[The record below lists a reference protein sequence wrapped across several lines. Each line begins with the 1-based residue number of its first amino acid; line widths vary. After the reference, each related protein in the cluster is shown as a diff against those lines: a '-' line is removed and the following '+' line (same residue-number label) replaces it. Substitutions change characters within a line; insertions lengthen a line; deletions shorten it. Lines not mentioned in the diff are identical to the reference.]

1 MTDGASGGL
10 IATAAL
16 APLLADPAVRAEQV
30 SQLVLGETAVLLQRR
45 DEWWRVRTR
54 ADGYEGWVHA
64 GYVRQAELPDVLGWE
79 REATGWSEGAE
90 AHAGRSRVRLPV
102 RARVVLGESGAITLP
117 DGRAA
122 RITTGSVAGLDA
134 VRAAARRE
142 PAHEWALRVFEGTP
156 YEWGGVS
163 SLGIDCSGLVQTTYA
178 ARGVQLPR
186 DSSLQAG
193 AGVAVD
199 PSTARPGDLIFFGE
213 RGDRVTHVAFM
224 GSEETLIHST
234 LACGGVVREP
244 WTPGSRAAVLRARV
258 VGARRIPEAA

>member
-1 MTDGASGGL
+1 MTEGASGGV

-54 ADGYEGWVHA
+54 ADGYEGWAHA
-64 GYVRQAELPDVLGWE
+64 GYLRQAELPDVLAWE
-79 REATGWSEGAE
+79 REAAGWSEGAE
-90 AHAGRSRVRLPV
+90 AHAGQSRVRLPV
-102 RARVVLGESGAITLP
+102 RARVVLHAGDAIELP
-117 DGRAA
+117 DGRTA
-122 RITTGSVAGLDA
+122 RITSGNVAGLDD
-134 VRAAARRE
+134 VRVAARRE

-186 DSSLQAG
+186 DSAQQAA

-199 PSTARPGDLIFFGE
+199 PAAARPGDLIFFSE
-213 RGDRVTHVAFM
+213 RGDRITHVAFM
-224 GSEETLIHST
+224 GPGETLVHST
-234 LACGGVVREP
+234 LACGGVLQEP
-244 WTPGSRAAVLRARV
+244 WTPGTRAAVLRGRV

>member
-1 MTDGASGGL
+1 MTEAFGGV

-30 SQLVLGETAVLLQRR
+30 SQLVLGETADLLQRR

-64 GYVRQAELPDVLGWE
+64 GYVRQADLPDVLSWE

-90 AHAGRSRVRLPV
+90 AHTGQSRVRLPV
-102 RARVVLGESGAITLP
+102 RARVVLGEGGAIALP

-122 RITTGSVAGLDA
+122 RITSGHVAGLDT
-134 VRAAARRE
+134 VLAAARGE
-142 PAHEWALRVFEGTP
+142 AAHEWALRVFEGTP

-186 DSSLQAG
+186 DSSMQAA
-193 AGVAVD
+193 AGVAVE
-199 PSTARPGDLIFFGE
+199 PSAASPGDLIFFSE
-213 RGDRVTHVAFM
+213 RGDRISHVAFL
-224 GSEETLIHST
+224 GPNETLIHST
-234 LACGGVVREP
+234 LACGGVLREP
-244 WTPGSRAAVLRARV
+244 WTPGSRAAVLRDRV
-258 VGARRIPEAA
+258 VGARRIPETA